1 MDDQCQCAA
10 DYYQDDDDDDF
21 DCEFDYCYKDSKC
34 QVNGDSNRVCK
45 SRYCLCKTGYAAD
58 ANNGQKCIK
67 STAISTTAII
77 STTAWPPFTWPWDDE
92 YTTKG
97 SYNNGVPFWS
107 WGWVFIALP
116 IIVCSIVGICV
127 NHKRKLRRLQNHMV
141 ILRPQPAQVQGQG
154 QSQGQ
159 VPYMSQAVYPNQYE
173 IPQGQG
179 LPQGHSYPLQTF
191 QSQPYYNQQYPGTSL
206 QQPYPPQQPPPY
218 ESPSFDNPT
227 YSTITANTTNPSAPT
242 PNAPPKPDNLY

>member
-1 MDDQCQCAA
+1 MIYKKYMFYITVILIPHINIVYSNNVTNNTIQGYIKTSQKANTCNHCSTNDNKVCMDDQCQCAA

-159 VPYMSQAVYPNQYE
+159 VPYMSQAVYPNQY
-173 IPQGQG
+173 
-179 LPQGHSYPLQTF
+179 
-191 QSQPYYNQQYPGTSL
+191 
-206 QQPYPPQQPPPY
+206 
-218 ESPSFDNPT
+218 
-227 YSTITANTTNPSAPT
+227 
-242 PNAPPKPDNLY
+242 